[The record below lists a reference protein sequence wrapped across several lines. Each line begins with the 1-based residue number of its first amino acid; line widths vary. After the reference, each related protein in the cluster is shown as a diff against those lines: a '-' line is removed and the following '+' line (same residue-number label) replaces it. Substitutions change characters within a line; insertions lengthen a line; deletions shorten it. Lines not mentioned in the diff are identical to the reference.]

1 MNQPS
6 DFNADALDGLS
17 PFYND
22 SHILWRDQLRRF
34 LDREIIPHIDE
45 WEAAGELPRS
55 LHKTAADFGLLG
67 FGYPE
72 EYGGT
77 SEGLDPFHKL
87 LTSMEMGRMGAGGV
101 GASLMTHGI
110 GLPPILAIGSDEMK
124 QRIAPPVLAGDK
136 IIALGITE
144 PSGGSDVAAIKT
156 RAVRDGDDYVVNGS
170 KMYITSGMRADYLTC
185 ALRTGDT
192 SSGSGG
198 LSLLLIEMD
207 SPGVARTKLDKMG
220 WHASDTAEIFFDDVR
235 VPVGNLIG
243 GENRGF
249 AGVMHNFN
257 GERLGMAAGCV
268 GAAKACLEDAVTWA
282 QQRQTFGKRL
292 ADHQVIR
299 HKISEMVRKI
309 KATQAFLELC
319 AWRVN
324 EGETPAADLAL
335 LKVQA
340 TRTSEYCAREA
351 CQILGGASFM
361 RGNRVERIYREVR
374 VNAIGGGSEEIM
386 LDLAARQMGI

>member
-1 MNQPS
+1 MNNNTN
-6 DFNADALDGLS
+6 FNADTLDGLS
-17 PFYND
+17 PFYD
-22 SHILWRDQLRRF
+22 DTHILWRDQLRRF
-34 LDREIIPHIDE
+34 LEHEIIPHIDE
-45 WEAAGELPRS
+45 WEEAGELPRA
-55 LHKTAADFGLLG
+55 LHKTAAEFGLLG

-124 QRIAPPVLAGDK
+124 QRIAPPVLAGEK

-156 RAVRDGDDYVVNGS
+156 RATRDGDDYVVNGS
-170 KMYITSGMRADYLTC
+170 KMYITSGMRADYLTT
-185 ALRTGDT
+185 ALRTGDDG
-192 SSGSGG
+192 SSG
-198 LSLLLIEMD
+198 LSLLLIEMNR
-207 SPGVARTKLDKMG
+207 PGVTRTKLEKMG
-220 WHASDTAEIFFDDVR
+220 WHSSDTAAIYFDDVR
-235 VPVGNLIG
+235 VPASNLIG
-243 GENRGF
+243 AENRGF
-249 AGVMHNFN
+249 AGVMMNFN

-268 GAAKACLEDAVTWA
+268 GAAKACLEEAINWA
-282 QQRQTFGKRL
+282 QQRHTFGKRL

-299 HKISEMVRKI
+299 HKISEMTRKI

-351 CQILGGASFM
+351 SQILGGASFI

>member
-1 MNQPS
+1 MNEME
-6 DFNADALDGLS
+6 DFNADMLDGLS

-22 SHILWRDQLRRF
+22 SHILWRNQLRRF
-34 LDREIIPHIDE
+34 LAQEIIPNIEE
-45 WEAAGELPRS
+45 WESAGELPRS
-55 LHKTAADFGLLG
+55 LHKTAAEFGLLG

-77 SEGLDPFHKL
+77 SEGIDPFHRL
-87 LTSMEMGRMGAGGV
+87 LTSMEMGRMGAGGI

-110 GLPPILAIGSDEMK
+110 GLPPILAIGSEEMK
-124 QRIAPPVLAGDK
+124 QRIAPAVLAGDK

-156 RAVRDGDDYVVNGS
+156 RAVLDGDDYVVNGS
-170 KMYITSGMRADYLTC
+170 KMFITSGMRADYLTC
-185 ALRTGDT
+185 ALRTGDSG
-192 SSGSGG
+192 SSGI
-198 LSLLLIEMD
+198 SLLLIEMD
-207 SPGVARTKLDKMG
+207 SPGVSRTRLEKMG
-220 WHASDTAEIFFDDVR
+220 WHSSDTAAIYFDDVR
-235 VPVGNLIG
+235 VPKGNLIG
-243 GENRGF
+243 GENQGF

-268 GAAKACLEDAVTWA
+268 GAAKACLEEAITWA
-282 QQRQTFGKRL
+282 RQRETFGKRL

-309 KATQAFLELC
+309 KATQSFLELC

-324 EGETPAADLAL
+324 QGETPAADLAL

-340 TRTSEYCAREA
+340 TRTSEFCARD
-351 CQILGGASFM
+351 CPDPG
-361 RGNRVERIYREVR
+361 R
-374 VNAIGGGSEEIM
+374 
-386 LDLAARQMGI
+386 RQLHPWQPG

>member
-1 MNQPS
+1 MNEME
-6 DFNADALDGLS
+6 DFNADMLDGLS

-22 SHILWRDQLRRF
+22 SHILWRNQLRRF
-34 LDREIIPHIDE
+34 LAQEIIPNIEE
-45 WEAAGELPRS
+45 WESAGELPRS
-55 LHKTAADFGLLG
+55 LHKTAAEFGLLG

-77 SEGLDPFHKL
+77 SKGIDPFHRL
-87 LTSMEMGRMGAGGV
+87 LTSMEMGRMGAGGI

-110 GLPPILAIGSDEMK
+110 GLPPILAIGSEEMK
-124 QRIAPPVLAGDK
+124 QRIAPAVLAGDK

-156 RAVRDGDDYVVNGS
+156 RAVLDGDDYVVNGS
-170 KMYITSGMRADYLTC
+170 KMFITSGMRADYLTC
-185 ALRTGDT
+185 ALRTGDSG
-192 SSGSGG
+192 SSGI
-198 LSLLLIEMD
+198 SLLLIEMD
-207 SPGVARTKLDKMG
+207 SPGVSRTRLEKMG
-220 WHASDTAEIFFDDVR
+220 WHSSDTAAIYFDDVR
-235 VPVGNLIG
+235 VPKGNLIG
-243 GENRGF
+243 GENQGF

-268 GAAKACLEDAVTWA
+268 GAAKACLEEAITWA
-282 QQRQTFGKRL
+282 RQRETFGKRL

-309 KATQAFLELC
+309 KATQSFLELC

-324 EGETPAADLAL
+324 QGETPAADLAL

-340 TRTSEYCAREA
+340 TRTSEFCAREA
-351 CQILGGASFM
+351 AQILGGASFI

>member
-1 MNQPS
+1 MDDME
-6 DFNADALDGLS
+6 DFNADVLDGLS
-17 PFYND
+17 PFYSE
-22 SHILWRDQLRRF
+22 SHVLWRDQLRRF
-34 LDREIIPHIDE
+34 LDREIIPNIEE
-45 WEAAGELPRS
+45 WESAGELPRS
-55 LHKTAADFGLLG
+55 LHKTAAEFGLLG

-72 EYGGT
+72 KYGGT
-77 SEGLDPFHKL
+77 SEGIDPFHRL
-87 LTSMEMGRMGAGGV
+87 LTSMEMGRMGAGGI

-110 GLPPILAIGSDEMK
+110 GLPPILAIGSEEMK
-124 QRIAPPVLAGDK
+124 QRIAPTVLAGDK

-156 RAVRDGDDYVVNGS
+156 RAVLDGDDYVVNGS
-170 KMYITSGMRADYLTC
+170 KMFITSGMRADYLTC
-185 ALRTGDT
+185 ALRTGDG
-192 SSGSGG
+192 GSGG
-198 LSLLLIEMD
+198 ISLLLIEMD
-207 SPGVARTKLDKMG
+207 RPGVSLTRLEKMG
-220 WHASDTAEIFFDDVR
+220 WHSSDTAAIYFDDVR
-235 VPVGNLIG
+235 VPKSNLIG
-243 GENRGF
+243 GENQGF

-257 GERLGMAAGCV
+257 SERLGMAAGCV
-268 GAAKACLEDAVTWA
+268 GAAKACLEEAITWA
-282 QQRQTFGKRL
+282 RQRETFGKRL

-319 AWRVN
+319 AWRVDQ
-324 EGETPAADLAL
+324 GETPAADLAL

-340 TRTSEYCAREA
+340 TRTSEFCAREA
-351 CQILGGASFM
+351 AQILGGASFI

>member
-1 MNQPS
+1 MNEMD
-6 DFNADALDGLS
+6 DFNADMLDGLS

-22 SHILWRDQLRRF
+22 SHILWRNQLRRF
-34 LDREIIPHIDE
+34 LAQEIIPNIEE
-45 WEAAGELPRS
+45 WESAGELPRS
-55 LHKTAADFGLLG
+55 LHKTAAEFGLLG

-77 SEGLDPFHKL
+77 SEGIDPFHRL
-87 LTSMEMGRMGAGGV
+87 LTSMEMGRMGAGGI

-110 GLPPILAIGSDEMK
+110 GLPPILAIGSEEMK
-124 QRIAPPVLAGDK
+124 QRIAPAVLAGDK

-156 RAVRDGDDYVVNGS
+156 RAVLDGDDYVVNGS
-170 KMYITSGMRADYLTC
+170 KMFITSGMRADYLTC
-185 ALRTGDT
+185 ALRTGDSG
-192 SSGSGG
+192 SSGI
-198 LSLLLIEMD
+198 SLLLIEMD
-207 SPGVARTKLDKMG
+207 SPGVSRTRLEKMG
-220 WHASDTAEIFFDDVR
+220 WHSSDTAAIYFDDVR
-235 VPVGNLIG
+235 VPKGNLIG
-243 GENRGF
+243 GENQGF

-268 GAAKACLEDAVTWA
+268 GAAKACLEEAITWA
-282 QQRQTFGKRL
+282 RQRETFGKRL

-309 KATQAFLELC
+309 KATQSFLELC

-324 EGETPAADLAL
+324 QGETSAADLAL

-340 TRTSEYCAREA
+340 TRTSEFCAREA
-351 CQILGGASFM
+351 AQILGGASFI

>member
-1 MNQPS
+1 MNEME
-6 DFNADALDGLS
+6 DFNADMLDGLS

-22 SHILWRDQLRRF
+22 SHILWRNQLRRF
-34 LDREIIPHIDE
+34 LAQEIIPNIEE
-45 WEAAGELPRS
+45 WESAGELPRS
-55 LHKTAADFGLLG
+55 LHKPAAEFGLLG

-77 SEGLDPFHKL
+77 SEGIDPFHRL
-87 LTSMEMGRMGAGGV
+87 LTSMEMGRMGAGGI

-110 GLPPILAIGSDEMK
+110 GLPPILAIGSEEIK
-124 QRIAPPVLAGDK
+124 QRIAPAVLAGDK

-156 RAVRDGDDYVVNGS
+156 RAVLDGDDYVVNGS
-170 KMYITSGMRADYLTC
+170 KMFITSGMRADYLTC
-185 ALRTGDT
+185 ALRTGDSG
-192 SSGSGG
+192 SSGI
-198 LSLLLIEMD
+198 SLLLIEMD
-207 SPGVARTKLDKMG
+207 SPCVSRTRLEKMG
-220 WHASDTAEIFFDDVR
+220 WHSSDTAAIYFDDVR
-235 VPVGNLIG
+235 VPKGNLIG
-243 GENRGF
+243 GENQGF

-268 GAAKACLEDAVTWA
+268 GAAKACLEEAITWA
-282 QQRQTFGKRL
+282 RQRETFGKRL

-309 KATQAFLELC
+309 KATQSFLELC

-324 EGETPAADLAL
+324 QGETPAADLAL

-340 TRTSEYCAREA
+340 TRTSEFCAREA
-351 CQILGGASFM
+351 AQILGGASFI

>member
-1 MNQPS
+1 MDDME
-6 DFNADALDGLS
+6 DFNADVLDGLS
-17 PFYND
+17 PFYSE
-22 SHILWRDQLRRF
+22 SHVLWRDQLRRF
-34 LDREIIPHIDE
+34 LDREIIPNIEE
-45 WEAAGELPRS
+45 WESAGELPRS
-55 LHKTAADFGLLG
+55 LHKTAAEFGLLG

-72 EYGGT
+72 KYGGT
-77 SEGLDPFHKL
+77 SEGIDPFHRL
-87 LTSMEMGRMGAGGV
+87 LTSMEMGRMGAGGI

-110 GLPPILAIGSDEMK
+110 GLPPILAIGSEEMK
-124 QRIAPPVLAGDK
+124 QRIAPTVLAGDK

-156 RAVRDGDDYVVNGS
+156 RAVLDGDDYVVNGS
-170 KMYITSGMRADYLTC
+170 KMFITSGMRADYLTC
-185 ALRTGDT
+185 ALRTGDG
-192 SSGSGG
+192 GSGG
-198 LSLLLIEMD
+198 ISLLLIEMD
-207 SPGVARTKLDKMG
+207 RPGVSRTRLEKMG
-220 WHASDTAEIFFDDVR
+220 WHSSDTAAIYFDDVR
-235 VPVGNLIG
+235 VPKSNLIG
-243 GENRGF
+243 GENQGF

-257 GERLGMAAGCV
+257 SERLGMAAGCV
-268 GAAKACLEDAVTWA
+268 GAAKACLEEAITWA
-282 QQRQTFGKRL
+282 RQRETFGKRL

-319 AWRVN
+319 AWRVDQ
-324 EGETPAADLAL
+324 GETPAADLAL

-340 TRTSEYCAREA
+340 TRTSEFCAREA
-351 CQILGGASFM
+351 AQILGGASFI

>member
-1 MNQPS
+1 MDDME
-6 DFNADALDGLS
+6 DFNADVLDGLS
-17 PFYND
+17 PFYSE
-22 SHILWRDQLRRF
+22 SHVLWRDQLRRF
-34 LDREIIPHIDE
+34 LDREIIPNIEE
-45 WEAAGELPRS
+45 WESAGELPRS
-55 LHKTAADFGLLG
+55 LHKRAAEFGLLG

-72 EYGGT
+72 KYGGT
-77 SEGLDPFHKL
+77 SEGIDPFHRL
-87 LTSMEMGRMGAGGV
+87 LTSMEMGRMGAGGI

-110 GLPPILAIGSDEMK
+110 GLPPILAIGSEEMK
-124 QRIAPPVLAGDK
+124 QRIAPTVLAGDK

-156 RAVRDGDDYVVNGS
+156 RAVLDGDDYVVNGS
-170 KMYITSGMRADYLTC
+170 KMFITSGMRADYLTC
-185 ALRTGDT
+185 ALRTGDG
-192 SSGSGG
+192 GSGG
-198 LSLLLIEMD
+198 ISLLLIEMD
-207 SPGVARTKLDKMG
+207 RPGVSRTRLEKMG
-220 WHASDTAEIFFDDVR
+220 WHSSDTAAIYFDDVR
-235 VPVGNLIG
+235 VPKSNLIG
-243 GENRGF
+243 GENQGF

-257 GERLGMAAGCV
+257 SERLGMAAGCV
-268 GAAKACLEDAVTWA
+268 GAAKACLEEAITWA
-282 QQRQTFGKRL
+282 RQRETFGKRL

-319 AWRVN
+319 AWRVDQ
-324 EGETPAADLAL
+324 GETPAADLAL

-340 TRTSEYCAREA
+340 TRTSEFCAREA
-351 CQILGGASFM
+351 AQILGGASFI